1 MNLPPVASRED
12 WLVARKALLAR
23 EKELTRARDAL
34 AVERRKLPVVRI
46 ERDYVFEGPRGAR
59 LSLLDL
65 FEGRRQ
71 LIVYHFMFH
80 RDRAEG
86 CSGCSHVVDNLP
98 HPAHLHARDTTLV
111 LVSRAPLAEIEPF
124 RTRMGWTLPWFSS
137 FGSDFN
143 YDFHA
148 TTDEAV
154 APVEYNY
161 MDQATLERRGLTYH
175 LAGEQHALSVFLRDG
190 ETVFHSYSTYGRGVD
205 HLLNV
210 YNLLDLTPFGRGE
223 GWDGMP
229 DLDGKGMNWLR
240 HHDRYE
246 ASRSGAPPSSR
257 RAAS

>member
-1 MNLPPVASRED
+1 MNLPQIASRED
-12 WLVARKALLAR
+12 WLVARKALLAK
-23 EKELTRARDAL
+23 EKDLTRARDAL
-34 AVERRKLPVVRI
+34 NAERRRLPMVAI
-46 ERDYVFEGPRGAR
+46 EKDYVFEGPNGALR
-59 LSLLDL
+59 LLDL

-71 LIVYHFMFH
+71 LLVYHFMFH
-80 RDRAEG
+80 RDQGEG
-86 CSGCSHVVDNLP
+86 CSGCSHVADNFP
-98 HPAHLHARDTTLV
+98 HVAHLHARDTTLA

-124 RTRMGWTLPWFSS
+124 KARMGWPLPWYSS

-161 MDQATLERRGLTYH
+161 MDRASLERAGLTYH
-175 LAGEQHALSVFLRDG
+175 LEGEQHGLSVFLRDG
-190 ETVFHSYSTYGRGVD
+190 EAVFHTYSTYARGVD

-240 HHDRYE
+240 HHDRYGHATRTEPE
-246 ASRSGAPPSSR
+246 ARQGDPA
-257 RAAS
+257 